1 MLPIIENENTLKSD
15 FGSIWPRHFIY
26 YFPLS
31 ILQSKDLI
39 FEDKSFLYLIFVEL
53 DYHYNHKQC

>member
-15 FGSIWPRHFIY
+15 FGSIWPRNFIY

-31 ILQSKDLI
+31 VLQSKDLI
-39 FEDKSFLYLIFVEL
+39 FEDKSFLYLIFVGL
-53 DYHYNHKQC
+53 DYHYNPKQC